1 MGGSLV
7 SSRVSLTGP
16 TATLAAVVSLST
28 RRMIVQ
34 YVPIVAYISLFFYDY
49 SIVVLVSQAF
59 NYGAFQ
65 TCTVSS
71 EKPEAMKLPL
81 GDHAMVRNSFD

>member
-1 MGGSLV
+1 M
-7 SSRVSLTGP
+7 GP

-28 RRMIVQ
+28 HRVIVQ
-34 YVPIVAYISLFFYDY
+34 YVPIVACVSLFFVEY
-49 SIVVLVSQAF
+49 STVVHINQVF

-81 GDHAMVRNSFD
+81 GAHAMVRSSFARPM